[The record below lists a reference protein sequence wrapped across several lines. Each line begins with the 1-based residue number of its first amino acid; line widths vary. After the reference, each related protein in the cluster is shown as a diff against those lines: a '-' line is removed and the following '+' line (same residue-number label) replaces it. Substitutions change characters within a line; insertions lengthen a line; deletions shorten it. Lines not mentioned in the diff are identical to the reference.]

1 MLCWRARLRG
11 EHDYFKQLKAS
22 LCCSSLM
29 VWLSRSITN
38 LVKVEEAD
46 NVMYKSIAS

>member
-1 MLCWRARLRG
+1 MQCWRARLRG

-22 LCCSSLM
+22 LCCSSLV
-29 VWLSRSITN
+29 VWLSSITD

-46 NVMYKSIAS
+46 NVMYKCIAS